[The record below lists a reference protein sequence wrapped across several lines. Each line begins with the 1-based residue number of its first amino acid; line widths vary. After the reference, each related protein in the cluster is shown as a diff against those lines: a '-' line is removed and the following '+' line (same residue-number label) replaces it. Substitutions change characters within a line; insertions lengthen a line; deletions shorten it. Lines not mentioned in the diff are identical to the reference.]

1 MLVAACLVVVVL
13 ALLGFSRLYRKVDQ
27 SQALIV
33 SKTRRVDV
41 SFTGQVVLPILHKAE
56 VMDISVKTI
65 EISRAGRDGLIC
77 RDNIRAD
84 IRILF
89 FVKVNKTV
97 EDVIKVAQSVGTER
111 ASHQD
116 TLQELFHAKF
126 SEALKTVGKQ
136 LDFTDLYT
144 KREELRYHVIELI
157 GVDLNGYHLE
167 DAAIDYLEQTPLTQL
182 DPANVLDAQGIRKIT
197 ELTAVEHVRTNEAKR
212 SEQMEITRQDVD
224 AREAILE
231 LERRQA
237 DAEIKKKREIE
248 TSRAREEAETAR
260 VVEEERLRAQGAFL
274 RTEEQL
280 GVQRENQA
288 REIAVAAKNRERVI
302 AVENERIEKDRLLEV
317 IARERETQLT
327 KISAEKEVEA
337 EKREIAEVIRERV
350 AVDRTVA
357 EQEESIK
364 KLRVVEE
371 AERERQT
378 LVIAAEA
385 EAQEKLVKDIKAA
398 EAAEQAATH
407 RAAEELTLAEA
418 RLKTA
423 DLDARAKLRLAEG
436 VQAEAAAEG
445 LAAVQVRDKEAEVT
459 VKAGRAEAEATE
471 ARLRAEAEGTQA
483 KALAEAEGARAKG
496 LAEAEGARAA
506 AEATEARLKAEA
518 EGARAKGLAEAES
531 AKAKGLA
538 EAEGARAA
546 AEATTARLKAEAE
559 GARARGLAEAQ
570 GAQAAAQATEAR
582 LKAEAEGVRVK
593 ALAEAEGARAMGAA
607 EAEGAKAKALA
618 EATAIGE
625 KLKAEAEGLT
635 EKAAAMAAL
644 DEASRGHEEYR
655 LRLAAEKEIRLAGLE
670 TQRQVAEA
678 QASVLA
684 TGLEHADI
692 DIVGGESVFFDRLV
706 SAVSLGKGVDGF
718 VDNSR
723 TAQALARPWLDGS
736 GSFTEDLGRILGSV
750 GTADVQHLTVSA
762 LLLKLMRSGGAEAAG
777 FQQLLDRA
785 GELGLADTPL
795 TALNGNGAR
804 N

>member
-1 MLVAACLVVVVL
+1 MEVLGVLVAACLLAVLL
-13 ALLGFSRLYRKVDQ
+13 ALLAFSRLYRKVDQ

-41 SFTGQVVLPILHKAE
+41 SFTGQVVLPIVHKAE

-65 EISRAGRDGLIC
+65 EISRSGRDGLIC

-97 EDVIKVAQSVGTER
+97 EDVIKVAQTVGTER

-136 LDFTDLYT
+136 MDFTDLYT
-144 KREELRYHVIELI
+144 KREELRYHIIELI
-157 GVDLNGYHLE
+157 GIDLNGYHLE
-167 DAAIDYLEQTPLTQL
+167 DAAIDYLEQTPLSQM
-182 DPANVLDAQGIRKIT
+182 DPANVLDAEGIRKIT
-197 ELTAVEHVRTNEAKR
+197 ELTAIEHVRTNEAKR
-212 SEQMEITRQDVD
+212 NEQKEITRQDVD

-237 DAEIKKKREIE
+237 DAEIKQKREIE

-288 REIAVAAKNRERVI
+288 REIAVAAKNRERVL

-327 KISAEKEVEA
+327 KIAAEKEVEA

-371 AERERQT
+371 AERERQA

-423 DLDARAKLRLAEG
+423 DMDARAKLRLAEG
-436 VQAEAAAEG
+436 VQAETAAEG

-518 EGARAKGLAEAES
+518 EGARAKGLAEAE
-531 AKAKGLA
+531 G
-538 EAEGARAA
+538 
-546 AEATTARLKAEAE
+546 T
-559 GARARGLAEAQ
+559 
-570 GAQAAAQATEAR
+570 
-582 LKAEAEGVRVK
+582 
-593 ALAEAEGARAMGAA
+593 
-607 EAEGAKAKALA
+607 KAKALA

-625 KLKAEAEGLT
+625 KLKAEAAGLT

-655 LRLAAEKEIRLAGLE
+655 LRLQAEKEIRLAGLE

-678 QASVLA
+678 QATVLA
-684 TGLEHADI
+684 TGLENADI

-706 SAVSLGKGVDGF
+706 SAIALGKGVDGF
-718 VDNSR
+718 VDNSH
-723 TAQALARPWLDGS
+723 TAQALAGPWLDGTA
-736 GSFTEDLGRILGSV
+736 SFTQDVGRVLGSL
-750 GTADVQHLTVSA
+750 GSADVRNLTVSA
-762 LLLKLMRSGGAEAAG
+762 LLMKQIKGGGPNAG
-777 FQQLLDRA
+777 QLQKLLDRA
-785 GELGLADTPL
+785 SELGLADTPV
-795 TALNGNGAR
+795 TALNGSAAGS
-804 N
+804 

>member
-1 MLVAACLVVVVL
+1 MEALGVLAAVCLVVVVL
-13 ALLGFSRLYRKVDQ
+13 AVFGFSRLYRKVDQ

-97 EDVIKVAQSVGTER
+97 EDVIKVAQTVGTER

-157 GVDLNGYHLE
+157 GIDLNGYHLE

-197 ELTAVEHVRTNEAKR
+197 ELTAIEHVRTNEAQR
-212 SEQMEITRQDVD
+212 TEQKEITRQNVD
-224 AREAILE
+224 ARETILE

-237 DAEIKKKREIE
+237 DAEIKQKREIE

-371 AERERQT
+371 AERERQA

-407 RAAEELTLAEA
+407 RAGEELTLAEA

-471 ARLRAEAEGTQA
+471 ARLRAEAEG
-483 KALAEAEGARAKG
+483 ARAKG
-496 LAEAEGARAA
+496 LAEAEAARAA
-506 AEATEARLKAEA
+506 AEAT
-518 EGARAKGLAEAES
+518 S
-531 AKAKGLA
+531 
-538 EAEGARAA
+538 
-546 AEATTARLKAEAE
+546 ARLKAEAE

-582 LKAEAEGVRVK
+582 LRAEAEGVRAK
-593 ALAEAEGARAMGAA
+593 GLA
-607 EAEGAKAKALA
+607 EAEGAKARALA
-618 EATAIGE
+618 EAAAIGE

-644 DEASRGHEEYR
+644 DDASRGHEEYR
-655 LRLAAEKEIRLAGLE
+655 LRLQAEKEIRLAGLE

-678 QASVLA
+678 QAAVLA
-684 TGLEHADI
+684 TGLENADI

-706 SAVSLGKGVDGF
+706 SSVALGKGVDGF

-723 TAQALARPWLDGS
+723 TAQALAGPWLDGS
-736 GSFTEDLGRILGSV
+736 ASFTDDLSRILGSV
-750 GTADVQHLTVSA
+750 GTADVQNLTVSA
-762 LLLKLMRSGGAEAAG
+762 LLMKLMNGGGSRSADI
-777 FQQLLDRA
+777 QKLLEKA
-785 GELGLADTPL
+785 GELGLAETPL
-795 TALNGNGAR
+795 SALNGKSALN
-804 N
+804 

>member
-1 MLVAACLVVVVL
+1 MEALGVLVAACLVVVVL
-13 ALLGFSRLYRKVDQ
+13 ALLAFSRLYRKVDQ
-27 SQALIV
+27 GRALIV
-33 SKTRRVDV
+33 SRTRRVDV
-41 SFTGQVVLPILHKAE
+41 SFTGQVVLPVLHRAE

-65 EISRAGRDGLIC
+65 EISRSGRDGLIC

-84 IRILF
+84 IRISF

-97 EDVIKVAQSVGTER
+97 EDVIRVAQSVGTER

-116 TLQELFHAKF
+116 TLQTLFHAKF

-136 LDFTDLYT
+136 MDFTDLYT
-144 KREELRYHVIELI
+144 KREELRYHIIELI

-167 DAAIDYLEQTPLTQL
+167 DAAIDYLEQTPLAQL

-197 ELTAVEHVRTNEAKR
+197 ELTAIEHVRTNEARRTEEK
-212 SEQMEITRQDVD
+212 EITRQDVD

-237 DAEIKKKREIE
+237 DAEIKQRREID

-288 REIAVAAKNRERVI
+288 REVAVAAKNRERVI
-302 AVENERIEKDRLLEV
+302 AVENERIEKDRMLEV

-327 KISAEKEVEA
+327 RIAAEKEVEA
-337 EKREIAEVIRERV
+337 EKRDIAEVIRERV

-364 KLRVVEE
+364 KLRAVEQ
-371 AERERQT
+371 AERDRQAI
-378 LVIAAEA
+378 VIAAEA

-445 LAAVQVRDKEAEVT
+445 LAALQVRDKEAEVT
-459 VKAGRAEAEATE
+459 VKAGRAEAEATG
-471 ARLRAEAEGTQA
+471 ARLRAEAEGGQA
-483 KALAEAEGARAKG
+483 KALAEAEGARAK
-496 LAEAEGARAA
+496 
-506 AEATEARLKAEA
+506 
-518 EGARAKGLAEAES
+518 
-531 AKAKGLA
+531 
-538 EAEGARAA
+538 
-546 AEATTARLKAEAE
+546 
-559 GARARGLAEAQ
+559 
-570 GAQAAAQATEAR
+570 
-582 LKAEAEGVRVK
+582 
-593 ALAEAEGARAMGAA
+593 ALAEAAG
-607 EAEGAKAKALA
+607 
-618 EATAIGE
+618 IGE
-625 KLKAEAEGLT
+625 KLKAEAAGLT
-635 EKAAAMAAL
+635 DKAAAMAAL

-655 LRLAAEKEIRLAGLE
+655 LRLQAEKEIRLAGLE

-678 QASVLA
+678 QATVLA
-684 TGLEHADI
+684 TGLENADI

-723 TAQALARPWLDGS
+723 TAQALAGPWLDGS
-736 GSFTEDLGRILGSV
+736 GSFTDDLGRMLGSL
-750 GTADVQHLTVSA
+750 GAADVQHLTVSA
-762 LLLKLMRSGGAEAAG
+762 LLMKLMKSGGPEAG
-777 FQQLLDRA
+777 QFRRLLDRA
-785 GELGLADTPL
+785 GELGLADTPV
-795 TALNGNGAR
+795 TALNGTAR
-804 N
+804 L

>member
-1 MLVAACLVVVVL
+1 MEALGVLVAVCLVVVVL
-13 ALLGFSRLYRKVDQ
+13 AVLAFSRLYRKVDQ

-33 SKTRRVDV
+33 SKTRQVDV

-65 EISRAGRDGLIC
+65 EISRSGRDGLIC

-97 EDVIKVAQSVGTER
+97 PDVIKVAQTVGTER

-136 LDFTDLYT
+136 MDFTDLYT
-144 KREELRYHVIELI
+144 KREELRYHIIELI
-157 GVDLNGYHLE
+157 GIDLNGYHLE

-197 ELTAVEHVRTNEAKR
+197 ELTAIEHVRTNEAQR
-212 SEQMEITRQDVD
+212 TEQKEITRQNVD

-237 DAEIKKKREIE
+237 DAEIKQKREIE

-302 AVENERIEKDRLLEV
+302 AVESERVEKDRLLEV

-327 KISAEKEVEA
+327 RIAAEKEVEA
-337 EKREIAEVIRERV
+337 EKRDIAEVIRERV

-371 AERERQT
+371 AERERQA

-471 ARLRAEAEGTQA
+471 ARLKAEAEGTQA

-506 AEATEARLKAEA
+506 AEAVEARLKAEA
-518 EGARAKGLAEAES
+518 EGARAKGLAEAEG
-531 AKAKGLA
+531 ARAAAEAVEARLKAEAEGARAKGLA

-546 AEATTARLKAEAE
+546 AEAVEARLKAEAE
-559 GARARGLAEAQ
+559 GARAQSL
-570 GAQAAAQATEAR
+570 
-582 LKAEAEGVRVK
+582 
-593 ALAEAEGARAMGAA
+593 A
-607 EAEGAKAKALA
+607 EAEGAKARALA
-618 EATAIGE
+618 EAVAIGE
-625 KLKAEAEGLT
+625 KLKAEAAGLT

-644 DEASRGHEEYR
+644 DDASRGHEEYR
-655 LRLAAEKEIRLAGLE
+655 LRLQAEKEIRLFGLE
-670 TQRQVAEA
+670 TQRHVAEA
-678 QASVLA
+678 QATVLA
-684 TGLEHADI
+684 TGLENADI

-706 SAVSLGKGVDGF
+706 SSISLGKGVDGF

-723 TAQALARPWLDGS
+723 TAQALAKPWLDGS
-736 GSFTEDLGRILGSV
+736 GSFTEDLSRVLGSL
-750 GTADVQHLTVSA
+750 GSADVRNLTVSA
-762 LLLKLMRSGGAEAAG
+762 LLMKQIKGGGPEAG
-777 FQQLLDRA
+777 QLQQLLDRA
-785 GELGLADTPL
+785 SELGLQDTPL
-795 TALNGNGAR
+795 TALNGSALN
-804 N
+804 